1 MPEEENEIL
10 RDVEEEVK
18 RILREKRAK
27 PIARKPLMVRYFK
40 SIEQVSEKP
49 LEKLLEDGIL
59 LIALREDSMSR
70 VKPFIEKLAERV
82 KEMNGDIYLVRWPSL
97 LIVGDKARIEIHEQG
112 S

>member
-1 MPEEENEIL
+1 MPEEENEVL

-18 RILREKRAK
+18 RVLRERRVK
-27 PIARKPLMVRYFK
+27 PVARKPLTVRYFK

-70 VKPFIEKLAERV
+70 VKPLIEKLAERV
-82 KEMNGDIYLVRWPSL
+82 KEVNGDIYLVRWPSL
-97 LIVGDKARIEIHEQG
+97 LIAGDKARIEVHEPG